1 MAIPTGGLNQVSAQ
15 QKPPV
20 QAGNKFDASAAQA
33 ENIEEIT
40 KAKPTG
46 LKESIVDD
54 LGDQR
59 EAMNAALLRMRS
71 SLDDRKNRMFDPVLM
86 QTAAGFLKPTK
97 TGSFGE
103 SLGYAAENAGVA
115 SEREMLHQREN
126 QKLEME
132 LLGKEQE
139 LRQQLGGDQLI
150 SALMGGPKTSSAPA
164 PAGGAVTTP
173 DGQLRVAGTASP
185 VDVATLKTPDQ
196 VLNAARQ
203 GRIPITDEVL
213 LLAGRVAP
221 KMLAS
226 LQEIRRSQVDEE
238 KNRIEN
244 AKLGISRDELDFKI
258 RTEKRKVVP
267 QGLRTEREMS
277 AAQHD
282 KYEKALEQFR
292 KDRDYDKLGDFYE
305 SMGWLEQE
313 QVGTSRPAPKSA
325 VGTSTTGGAQ
335 TEGRVETTGGT
346 LPASGTSSA
355 VGTSSGIGTS
365 SASDTPS
372 PRGRAKSLAELE
384 YEKARKQSDINVEE
398 ARRRADIEVDR
409 DEKSET
415 RKIRAQASEAAGNM
429 VLERGRNAT
438 NMEALATDVLSLTDS
453 NARAF
458 NLMQDATVRDAL
470 LRAIEQGASVT
481 AGPMTIA
488 LNLPTRVALQG
499 NKEYQLTKQDI
510 EALQVFQQKQS
521 AITAEM
527 RKMARTP
534 GEGATDKAEGQLY
547 AAIGIL
553 PTDSSKVLALK
564 SEAMIQRA
572 RYDDRH
578 AQLWSQFQEDNPNKS
593 YTYFRQNSQDFKQLQ
608 VNYVRALN
616 DMREKNADTLR
627 SSPKVPAPPAPP
639 APAAP
644 PAPPAPP
651 PAPPAP
657 AAPAAPA
664 APPAP
669 PAPAPPSP
677 AVRFQKTKPT
687 HSA

>member
-196 VLNAARQ
+196 VLGAARQ

-213 LLAGRVAP
+213 LLASRVAP
-221 KMLAS
+221 KMLPT
-226 LQEIRRSQVDEE
+226 LTEIRKAQEGEE
-238 KNRIEN
+238 KNRIERE
-244 AKLGISRDELDFKI
+244 KLGQD
-258 RTEKRKVVP
+258 KRKIIP
-267 QGLRTEREMS
+267 RGLRTEREMNV
-277 AAQHD
+277 AEYA
-282 KYEKALEQFR
+282 KYEAALQQYFADGDEQKLLNF
-292 KDRDYDKLGDFYE
+292 YDSKGYLE
-305 SMGWLEQE
+305 SEQ
-313 QVGTSRPAPKSA
+313 
-325 VGTSTTGGAQ
+325 
-335 TEGRVETTGGT
+335 
-346 LPASGTSSA
+346 
-355 VGTSSGIGTS
+355 I
-365 SASDTPS
+365 
-372 PRGRAKSLAELE
+372 RGRKPVATG
-384 YEKARKQSDINVEE
+384 E
-398 ARRRADIEVDR
+398 APVPIGQAY
-409 DEKSET
+409 S
-415 RKIRAQASEAAGNM
+415 ASEAKAREEALTTVEKERAKGSEELATKLRLQAEAAFANTNTADDM
-429 VLERGRNAT
+429 IGYAKNNPKILQAMNRPGVFGAVARAAEQGIKVGDYSVSLPAKTLLEANLDENDLAALQIFAQKYAELQSRGR
-438 NMEALATDVLSLTDS
+438 
-453 NARAF
+453 
-458 NLMQDATVRDAL
+458 Q
-470 LRAIEQGASVT
+470 
-481 AGPMTIA
+481 
-488 LNLPTRVALQG
+488 LN
-499 NKEYQLTKQDI
+499 
-510 EALQVFQQKQS
+510 
-521 AITAEM
+521 
-527 RKMARTP
+527 RTP
-534 GEGATDKAEGQLY
+534 GEGAISDYETKLLGSIY
-547 AAIGIL
+547 AL
-553 PTDSSKVLALK
+553 PTDSQRAVILK
-564 SEAMIQRA
+564 SEALKLQSMFDEDRFALWKEKRKQTGYT
-572 RYDDRH
+572 YDDFTTDKDYKALKTEYKKTLDR
-578 AQLWSQFQEDNPNKS
+578 
-593 YTYFRQNSQDFKQLQ
+593 
-608 VNYVRALN
+608 VREENLDLLTPKKKAPAA
-616 DMREKNADTLR
+616 NA
-627 SSPKVPAPPAPP
+627 PATTP

-644 PAPPAPP
+644 PRPAP
-651 PAPPAP
+651 APAP
-657 AAPAAPA
+657 AAPPKPAAVPAPAPVPVPAPVVTTPPA
-664 APPAP
+664 APPKNETY
-669 PAPAPPSP
+669 SE
-677 AVRFQKTKPT
+677 RLKRLQKGG
-687 HSA
+687 